1 MSVASIPA
9 RQQTQVVG
17 LISFAHL
24 LSHLYMLALPPLF
37 PLIHNELGVDYTEL
51 GLAMTAFSVA
61 TGALQTPMGF
71 LCQRIGAR
79 PVLIGGLLLN
89 GAAIALVA
97 FAHDIW
103 QLGALM
109 FLAGVGSSVFHP
121 ADYAILSGTVEK
133 TRVGRAFAIHTFGGT
148 AGFAL
153 APVVMVALSALAG
166 WRVAVL
172 AVGVVGVLV
181 SLVILALSGVI
192 GDSGGRKKDEGRT
205 GWRELIGSRPIVLFF
220 LFYVGMAGAN
230 AGIAQFGVAA
240 LTERFGV
247 DLALANT
254 ALTVYLVA
262 TMAGVLPGGWLAD
275 KTHAPYLGADR
286 DRGLGGGDGG
296 AGGDW
301 PAVLAGAGDAGG
313 RRLHARRGQFQP
325 RRDGARRGPG
335 GPRGHRVRLRHHR
348 VPRRP
353 GGRAGG
359 LRGADRPRLAGNRVL
374 GLGRLLRAVP
384 RQPVRAGQPAA
395 EPLNPGIPAARA
407 GFGRR

>member
-61 TGALQTPMGF
+61 TGTLQTPMGF

-148 AGFAL
+148 AGFVL

-275 KTHAPYLGADR
+275 KTQRHTLVLIVTVGSAAVMVALVAT
-286 DRGLGGGDGG
+286 GLPFWL
-296 AGGDW
+296 AL
-301 PAVLAGAGDAGG
+301 VMLAGAGFMRGVVNSSRDVMVRDVAQGVHVGTVFAFVTTGFLAGQAVAPVVYG
-313 RRLHARRGQFQP
+313 VLIDHGSPETVFWASAAFSGLCLASLF
-325 RRDGARRGPG
+325 A
-335 GPRGHRVRLRHHR
+335 
-348 VPRRP
+348 P
-353 GGRAGG
+353 GGR
-359 LRGADRPRLAGNRVL
+359 PRS
-374 GLGRLLRAVP
+374 P
-384 RQPVRAGQPAA
+384 
-395 EPLNPGIPAARA
+395 
-407 GFGRR
+407 